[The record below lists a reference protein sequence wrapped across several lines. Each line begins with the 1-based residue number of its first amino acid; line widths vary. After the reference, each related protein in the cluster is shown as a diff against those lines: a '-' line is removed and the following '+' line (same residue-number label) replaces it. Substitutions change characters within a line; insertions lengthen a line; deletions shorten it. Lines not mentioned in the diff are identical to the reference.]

1 MTLFQKIHEMSLE
14 ELAKF
19 LVYPGFEQDFDY
31 QFDGEDEYP
40 VDLYNDGFVT
50 SDKQFFFF
58 EDSAI
63 EHQIELLQSEY
74 SEQE

>member
-14 ELAKF
+14 ELAKL
-19 LVYPGFEQDFDY
+19 LVYPGFEQEFDY
-31 QFDGEDEYP
+31 AFDGEDEYP
-40 VDLYNDGFVT
+40 VDIYTEGYLT
-50 SDKQFFFF
+50 SDHQFFYF

-63 EHQIELLQSEY
+63 EHQIELLQSNY